1 MKLRIKRQN
10 TRVNEEDVVQQT
22 ITDPNL
28 LSQSMQLQNDKQKI
42 QVEFNKV
49 QEEFNKKQ
57 EEFNKKIAD
66 IDNKL
71 TQLMKKQEEISKNSG
86 NSNQNQQVTAQKES
100 FNALCNKSN
109 RLFESATK
117 KSLLTDAITK
127 VLGDNADDFSYD
139 LSEDEIRRM
148 VRKIND
154 FLSDNRNEEITWTDD
169 VRHMIKN
176 YVLKHNTISWSQSE
190 INDFNDLLED
200 ELLNDEYSEQFGKYM

>member
-10 TRVNEEDVVQQT
+10 TIVNEDDAPQA
-22 ITDPNL
+22 ITDPSL
-28 LSQSMQLQNDKQKI
+28 LKDSMQLQNEKQKI
-42 QVEFNKV
+42 QEIFNKA

-57 EEFNKKIAD
+57 TEYNKKMEVIND
-66 IDNKL
+66 KL
-71 TQLMKKQEEISKNSG
+71 AQLMKKQQELSKGNSNSG
-86 NSNQNQQVTAQKES
+86 NLLQPQKES
-100 FNALCNKSN
+100 LNVIIKKSN

-117 KSLLTDAITK
+117 KSLLKDAITK
-127 VLGDNADDFSYD
+127 VLGDNAEDFSYD

-148 VRKIND
+148 ARKIND
-154 FLSDNRNEEITWTDD
+154 FLSDNKNEEITWADD